1 MRFMVMVPADKD
13 SEAGV
18 LPTEQQLTE
27 MMQYNEQLVKA
38 GIMLAG
44 EGLQP
49 TSKGA
54 RIRFGEGGKKTV
66 IDGPFTESKEL
77 IAGFWIWQV
86 KSREE
91 ALEWAK
97 RAPFPAG
104 VQLELRQIFEAPDFG
119 DAFTPELQ
127 AKEEA
132 LRTQS
137 ERLVKSGAK
146 A

>member
-1 MRFMVMVPADKD
+1 MRFMVIVPGHKD

-18 LPTEQQLTE
+18 LPTEQEFSE

-54 RIRFGEGGKKTV
+54 RIRFGEGGKKSV

-91 ALEWAK
+91 AIEWAK
-97 RAPFPAG
+97 RAPFQAG
-104 VQLELRQIFEAPDFG
+104 TQLELRQIFETPDFG
-119 DAFTPELQ
+119 DAITPEL
-127 AKEEA
+127 AAREDE
-132 LRTQS
+132 LRRQS
-137 ERLVKSGAK
+137 EKLSKGGAK